1 MKNIRYLL
9 ILLICLILPLTS
21 EAQTVSNA
29 AFEQVNDKVK
39 ITYQLDKSS
48 SIRVYMSEDGGRT
61 FNGPLTNVTGD
72 VGSNVTPGSKIIW
85 WNPLS
90 EYEQIV
96 GSNICFKVTAG
107 AENSKTAGA
116 ENRKFSVGGV
126 LFTMVYVEG
135 GTFTMGATTEQT
147 TEADSDERPT
157 HKVTLSDYYIGETE
171 VTQALWHAVMGT
183 NPSYFTGDNNPVEKV
198 SYTDCIEFID
208 KLNEMFSGRLNGMK
222 FALPTEAQWEFA
234 ARGGNKSRGYKYS
247 GSSFIGDVAWYDN
260 NSDSKT
266 HPVAQKR
273 PNELG
278 LYDMSGNVWE
288 WCRDWYGGYSSSSQT
303 NPIGPTNGSVR
314 VRRGGSWRRDARDC
328 RVSDRRSLNPSLSS
342 YYLGF
347 RLALV
352 P

>member
-39 ITYQLDKSS
+39 ITYQLDRSS
-48 SIRVYMSEDGGRT
+48 AIRVYMSEDGGRT
-61 FNGPLTNVTGD
+61 FKGPLINVTGD

-107 AENSKTAGA
+107 AEN
-116 ENRKFSVGGV
+116 RKFRVDGV

-135 GTFTMGATTEQT
+135 GAFTMGATTEQT

-171 VTQALWHAVMGT
+171 VTQALWSAVIGT
-183 NPSYFTGDNNPVEKV
+183 NPSYFTGNNNPVEKV
-198 SYTDCIEFID
+198 SYTDCIEFIN
-208 KLNEMFSGRLNGMK
+208 KLNELFSGKLNGMK
-222 FALPTEAQWEFA
+222 FALPTEAQWEYA

-247 GSSFIGDVAWYDN
+247 GSSFIGDVAWYVN
-260 NSDSKT
+260 NSGDKT
-266 HPVAQKR
+266 HPVAQKK

-278 LYDMSGNVWE
+278 LYDMTGNVWE
-288 WCRDWYGGYSSSSQT
+288 WCRDWYGSYSSSPQT
-303 NPIGPTNGSVR
+303 NPIGPTNGSRR
-314 VRRGGSWRRDARDC
+314 VDRGGSWYNDARDC
-328 RVSDRRSLNPSLSS
+328 RVSNRYYYNPSNRVHD
-342 YYLGF
+342 LGF

>member
-1 MKNIRYLL
+1 MKNIKYLL
-9 ILLICLILPLTS
+9 ISLISLFGSLTVV
-21 EAQTVSNA
+21 AQTVSNA
-29 AFEQVNDKVK
+29 AFEQVDNRVK

-48 SIRVYMSEDGGRT
+48 AIRVYMSEDGGRT
-61 FNGPLTNVTGD
+61 FKGPLQKVTGD
-72 VGSNVTPGSKIIW
+72 VGSNVTPGSKVIW

-96 GSNICFKVTAG
+96 GSNICFKVM
-107 AENSKTAGA
+107 AGA
-116 ENRKFSVGGV
+116 ENRKFSVGDV
-126 LFTMVYVEG
+126 QFTMVYVEG
-135 GTFTMGATTEQT
+135 GTFTMGATTEHT

-171 VTQALWHAVMGT
+171 VTQALWNAVMGT
-183 NPSYFTGDNNPVEKV
+183 NPSYFAGNNNPVEQV
-198 SYTDCIEFID
+198 SYTDCIEFIN
-208 KLNEMFSGRLNGMK
+208 KLNEMFSGQLNGMK

-247 GSSFIGDVAWYDN
+247 GSSFIGDVAWDGN

-266 HPVAQKR
+266 HPVAQKK

-288 WCRDWYGGYSSSSQT
+288 WCRDWYGSYSSSPQI
-303 NPIGPTNGSVR
+303 NPMGPTSGSYR
-314 VRRGGSWRRDARDC
+314 VFRGGSWYFNASSC
-328 RVSDRRSLNPSLSS
+328 RVSYRGSGYPS
-342 YYLGF
+342 YRYNYLGF
-347 RLALV
+347 RLALF

>member
-1 MKNIRYLL
+1 
-9 ILLICLILPLTS
+9 
-21 EAQTVSNA
+21 
-29 AFEQVNDKVK
+29 
-39 ITYQLDKSS
+39 
-48 SIRVYMSEDGGRT
+48 
-61 FNGPLTNVTGD
+61 
-72 VGSNVTPGSKIIW
+72 
-85 WNPLS
+85 
-90 EYEQIV
+90 
-96 GSNICFKVTAG
+96 
-107 AENSKTAGA
+107 
-116 ENRKFSVGGV
+116 
-126 LFTMVYVEG
+126 
-135 GTFTMGATTEQT
+135 MGATTEQT

-171 VTQALWHAVMGT
+171 VTQALLHAVMGT

-247 GSSFIGDVAWYDN
+247 GSNYIGDVAWYDN

-303 NPIGPTNGSVR
+303 NPIGPTNGSYR
-314 VRRGGSWRRDARDC
+314 VFRGGSWSFNARYC
-328 RVSDRRSLNPSLSS
+328 RVSIRYCLNPSNRLLN
-342 YYLGF
+342 LGF

>member
-39 ITYQLDKSS
+39 ITYQLDRSS
-48 SIRVYMSEDGGRT
+48 AIRVYMSEDGGRT
-61 FNGPLTNVTGD
+61 FKGPLINVTGD

-96 GSNICFKVTAG
+96 GSNICFKV
-107 AENSKTAGA
+107 TAGA

-303 NPIGPTNGSVR
+303 NPIGPTNGSYR
-314 VRRGGSWRRDARDC
+314 VIRGGSWYYNARDC
-328 RVSDRRSLNPSLSS
+328 RVSNRFNFNPSISIN
-342 YYLGF
+342 YLGF

>member
-1 MKNIRYLL
+1 
-9 ILLICLILPLTS
+9 
-21 EAQTVSNA
+21 
-29 AFEQVNDKVK
+29 
-39 ITYQLDKSS
+39 
-48 SIRVYMSEDGGRT
+48 
-61 FNGPLTNVTGD
+61 
-72 VGSNVTPGSKIIW
+72 
-85 WNPLS
+85 
-90 EYEQIV
+90 
-96 GSNICFKVTAG
+96 
-107 AENSKTAGA
+107 
-116 ENRKFSVGGV
+116 
-126 LFTMVYVEG
+126 MVYVEG

-147 TEADSDERPT
+147 TEANSDERPT

-171 VTQALWHAVMGT
+171 VTQALWSAVMGT
-183 NPSYFTGDNNPVEKV
+183 NPSYFTGNNNPVEKV
-198 SYTDCIEFID
+198 SYTDCIEFIN
-208 KLNEMFSGRLNGMK
+208 KLNELFSGKLNGMK

-247 GSSFIGDVAWYDN
+247 GSNYIGDVAWYDN

-303 NPIGPTNGSVR
+303 NPIGPTNGSIR
-314 VRRGGSWRRDARDC
+314 VSRGGSWYSNARNC
-328 RVSDRRSLNPSLSS
+328 RVSIRGYNFPSFRCYFLC
-342 YYLGF
+342 F

>member
-48 SIRVYMSEDGGRT
+48 AIRVYMSEDGGRT
-61 FNGPLTNVTGD
+61 FKGPLTNVTGD

-107 AENSKTAGA
+107 AEN
-116 ENRKFSVGGV
+116 RKFSVGGV

-135 GTFTMGATTEQT
+135 GTFTMGATIEQT
-147 TEADSDERPT
+147 EYDSDESPT

-171 VTQALWHAVMGT
+171 VTQALWYAVMGT

-247 GSSFIGDVAWYDN
+247 GSNYIGDVAWYDN
-260 NSDSKT
+260 NSGDKT
-266 HPVAQKR
+266 HPVAQKK

-288 WCRDWYGGYSSSSQT
+288 WCRDWSGSYSSSSQT
-303 NPIGPTNGSVR
+303 NPIGPTNGSDR
-314 VRRGGSWRRDARDC
+314 VNRGGSWYNYARLC
-328 RVSDRRSLNPSLSS
+328 RVSFRFYYFPS
-342 YYLGF
+342 YRFNYLGF

>member
-61 FNGPLTNVTGD
+61 FKGPLINVTGD

-107 AENSKTAGA
+107 AEN
-116 ENRKFSVGGV
+116 RKFSVGGV

-135 GTFTMGATTEQT
+135 GTFTMGGNYR
-147 TEADSDERPT
+147 ADG
-157 HKVTLSDYYIGETE
+157 V
-171 VTQALWHAVMGT
+171 
-183 NPSYFTGDNNPVEKV
+183 
-198 SYTDCIEFID
+198 
-208 KLNEMFSGRLNGMK
+208 
-222 FALPTEAQWEFA
+222 
-234 ARGGNKSRGYKYS
+234 
-247 GSSFIGDVAWYDN
+247 
-260 NSDSKT
+260 
-266 HPVAQKR
+266 
-273 PNELG
+273 
-278 LYDMSGNVWE
+278 
-288 WCRDWYGGYSSSSQT
+288 
-303 NPIGPTNGSVR
+303 
-314 VRRGGSWRRDARDC
+314 
-328 RVSDRRSLNPSLSS
+328 
-342 YYLGF
+342 
-347 RLALV
+347 
-352 P
+352 

>member
-1 MKNIRYLL
+1 
-9 ILLICLILPLTS
+9 
-21 EAQTVSNA
+21 
-29 AFEQVNDKVK
+29 
-39 ITYQLDKSS
+39 
-48 SIRVYMSEDGGRT
+48 
-61 FNGPLTNVTGD
+61 
-72 VGSNVTPGSKIIW
+72 
-85 WNPLS
+85 
-90 EYEQIV
+90 
-96 GSNICFKVTAG
+96 
-107 AENSKTAGA
+107 
-116 ENRKFSVGGV
+116 
-126 LFTMVYVEG
+126 MVYVEG

-198 SYTDCIEFID
+198 SYTDCIEFIN
-208 KLNEMFSGRLNGMK
+208 KLNELFSGKLNGMK

-247 GSSFIGDVAWYDN
+247 GSNYIGDVAWYDN

-303 NPIGPTNGSVR
+303 NPIGPTNGSCR
-314 VRRGGSWRRDARDC
+314 VIRGGSWDGSARYC
-328 RVSDRRSLNPSLSS
+328 RVSSRNYPYPSCRRYN
-342 YYLGF
+342 LGF

>member
-1 MKNIRYLL
+1 
-9 ILLICLILPLTS
+9 
-21 EAQTVSNA
+21 
-29 AFEQVNDKVK
+29 
-39 ITYQLDKSS
+39 
-48 SIRVYMSEDGGRT
+48 
-61 FNGPLTNVTGD
+61 
-72 VGSNVTPGSKIIW
+72 
-85 WNPLS
+85 
-90 EYEQIV
+90 
-96 GSNICFKVTAG
+96 
-107 AENSKTAGA
+107 
-116 ENRKFSVGGV
+116 
-126 LFTMVYVEG
+126 MVYVEG

-147 TEADSDERPT
+147 TKADSDERPT

-171 VTQALWHAVMGT
+171 VTQALWSAVMGT
-183 NPSYFTGDNNPVEKV
+183 NPSYFTGNNNPVEKV

-247 GSSFIGDVAWYDN
+247 GSNYIGDVAWYDN

-303 NPIGPTNGSVR
+303 NPIGPTNGSSR
-314 VRRGGSWRRDARDC
+314 VNRGGGWRNDARYC
-328 RVSDRRSLNPSLSS
+328 RVSYRLNYDPSYGSFN
-342 YYLGF
+342 LGF